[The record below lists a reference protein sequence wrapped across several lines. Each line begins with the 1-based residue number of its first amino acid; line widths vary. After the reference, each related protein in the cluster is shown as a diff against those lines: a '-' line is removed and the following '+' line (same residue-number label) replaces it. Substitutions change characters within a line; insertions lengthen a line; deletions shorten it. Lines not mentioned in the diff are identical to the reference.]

1 MRVRLG
7 EELLN
12 VLTFVIAF
20 MLDLNEGQHGGVPVV
35 LECPLT
41 AVQYSAYVSIVQ
53 EGGQF
58 GRWGEMLVKAIGQL
72 HDTLFQF
79 LPSRGI
85 NGCKSHFS
93 LLFYL
98 RYY

>member
-1 MRVRLG
+1 MSIRLG
-7 EELLN
+7 EEFLN
-12 VLTFVIAF
+12 VLTFVIAL
-20 MLDLNEGQHGGVPVV
+20 MPDLNEWQHRGVPIM

-41 AVQYSAYVSIVQ
+41 DVQYSAHIPIVQ
-53 EGGQF
+53 KVRQF
-58 GRWGEMLVKAIGQL
+58 GRWGEMFIEAVGQF
-72 HDTLFQF
+72 HNALFQF
-79 LPSRGI
+79 LPSGGV

>member
-7 EELLN
+7 EEFLN

-20 MLDLNEGQHGGVPVV
+20 MPDLDEGQHGGVPVV
-35 LECPLT
+35 LERSL
-41 AVQYSAYVSIVQ
+41 ADVQYSAHVSIVQ
-53 EGGQF
+53 QVGQF
-58 GRWGEMLVKAIGQL
+58 GRWGEMLIKAVGQL

-79 LPSRGI
+79 LPSGGV

>member
-12 VLTFVIAF
+12 VLTFEIAF
-20 MLDLNEGQHGGVPVV
+20 MPDLNEGQHGGVPIV
-35 LECPLT
+35 LKCPLT
-41 AVQYSAYVSIVQ
+41 DVQYSAHVPIVQ
-53 EGGQF
+53 EVGQF
-58 GRWGEMLVKAIGQL
+58 GRWGEMLVETVGQL
-72 HDTLFQF
+72 YNALFQF
-79 LPSRGI
+79 LPSGGV

>member
-12 VLTFVIAF
+12 VLTFEIAF
-20 MLDLNEGQHGGVPVV
+20 MPDLNEGQHGCIPVM
-35 LECPLT
+35 LECPL
-41 AVQYSAYVSIVQ
+41 ADVQYSAHVSIVQ
-53 EGGQF
+53 EVGQL
-58 GRWGEMLVKAIGQL
+58 GRWGEMLVETVGQF
-72 HDTLFQF
+72 HDSLFQF
-79 LPSRGI
+79 LPSGGV